1 MNVLAVF
8 RSRTQ
13 SMEFYNAL
21 KGHGITAQLVS
32 APKQANVGCALA
44 CKIPYS
50 ALPKAK
56 GLLLIKKYS
65 TFVGFF
71 KVTSIGNRKEIARL

>member
-1 MNVLAVF
+1 MNILAVF

-21 KGHGITAQLVS
+21 RGQGITVQLVS

-50 ALPKAK
+50 ALPRAK
-56 GLLLIKKYS
+56 VLISTKRFS

-71 KVTSIGNRKEIARL
+71 KSAAIGNKREITRL

>member
-1 MNVLAVF
+1 MNILAVF

-21 KGHGITAQLVS
+21 KKQGITAQLVS

-50 ALPKAK
+50 AFPGAK
-56 GLLLIKKYS
+56 TLLSVKRYS
-65 TFVGFF
+65 TFAGFF
-71 KVTSIGNRKEIARL
+71 KVTAIGNKKEITRL